1 MEAQELKH
9 TVSGNLKSFA
19 QANLKSGLYKI
30 LLPKG
35 TTAWDI
41 SIQTYLVDQG
51 CSAFLKLDSEPINYT
66 STTIDD
72 TRKTLSGLVS
82 GLTLGAYSPPNSGTI
97 MISNTERPSKVKLDR
112 DRWLFIYFDFP
123 AGKAL
128 NVQSRIE
135 VDAAAAPVADEKE
148 VIILK
153 LMQESGLVAGLLN
166 LTGFTEAQL
175 VERAISSGTWVAINK
190 FYDLTRKNV
199 SSGGE

>member
-9 TVSGNLKSFA
+9 NTTGNLKSFA

-41 SIQTYLVDQG
+41 SIQTYLVDDG
-51 CSAFLKLDSEPINYT
+51 CTAFLRLDNEPEIINT
-66 STTIDD
+66 AIDD
-72 TRKTLSGLVS
+72 TRKTLSELVS
-82 GLTLGAYSPPNSGTI
+82 GLTLATYSPPNSGTI

-112 DRWLFIYFDFP
+112 DCWLFIYFDFP

-135 VDAAAAPVADEKE
+135 VEAAAPVADEKE

-190 FYDLTRKNV
+190 FYDLTRKNI

>member
-1 MEAQELKH
+1 MEVQELKH
-9 TVSGNLKSFA
+9 NTTGNLKSFA

-51 CSAFLKLDSEPINYT
+51 CTAFLKIDSEPINYT

-135 VDAAAAPVADEKE
+135 VDAAAPVADEKE

-153 LMQESGLVAGLLN
+153 LMQESGLVTGLLN

-190 FYDLTRKNV
+190 FYDLIRKNV

>member
-9 TVSGNLKSFA
+9 SSTGNLKSFA

-51 CSAFLKLDSEPINYT
+51 CSAFLKLDSEPPNIT
-66 STTIDD
+66 DPIDD
-72 TRKTLSGLVS
+72 TRETLSDLVFGLA
-82 GLTLGAYSPPNSGTI
+82 LNAYSPPNSGTI
-97 MISNTERPSKVKLDR
+97 MISNTERPSKVKLHR
-112 DRWLFIYFDFP
+112 DSWLFIRFDFP

-135 VDAAAAPVADEKE
+135 VEAAAPVADEKE

>member
-1 MEAQELKH
+1 MEVQELKH
-9 TVSGNLKSFA
+9 NTTGNLKSFA

-41 SIQTYLVDQG
+41 SIQTYLVDQA
-51 CSAFLKLDSEPINYT
+51 CTAFLKLDSEPPNIT
-66 STTIDD
+66 SNAIDD
-72 TRKTLSGLVS
+72 TRKTLSWLVS
-82 GLTLGAYSPPNSGTI
+82 GLALGAYSPPSSGTI

-135 VDAAAAPVADEKE
+135 VEAATPVADEKE

-190 FYDLTRKNV
+190 FYDLSRKSI